1 MAFEIRSAVKNIKNQ
16 ENRAQIQINLFEA
29 VNGSILDIKKLQ
41 DDGIII
47 NPWNTYR
54 YNNAKTEE
62 GKKKVINGEIGCYMS
77 HMNLLKKIA
86 SSEYD
91 GWTIIFEDDLV
102 LNNNFKNE
110 LKNILENINN
120 QNENIDMIYL

>member
-1 MAFEIRSAVKNIKNQ
+1 VAFEIRSAVKNIKNQ

-102 LNNNFKNE
+102 LDDIFKNE
-110 LKNILENINN
+110 LKNILENTNN
-120 QNENIDMIYL
+120 EDENIDMIYL